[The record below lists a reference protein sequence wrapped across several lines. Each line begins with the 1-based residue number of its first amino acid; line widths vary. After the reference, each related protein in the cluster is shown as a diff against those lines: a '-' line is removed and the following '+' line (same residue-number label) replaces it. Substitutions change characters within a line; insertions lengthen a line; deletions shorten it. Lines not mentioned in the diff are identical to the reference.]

1 MFGIYDFN
9 HIVQNAINPK
19 YIGLAM
25 KKTVSV
31 RSRQERIKS
40 HIKLK
45 FGSIRQFCQVNQFNY
60 WTATNALNMR
70 LEIGHLLE
78 VLTEIECLIIASPVQ
93 TCEECINTEDREYV
107 RITLITKW
115 KSIQK
120 FVDNHS
126 QFSMTFVH
134 NVIAGKRKNR
144 DKRFYELIAAIN
156 A

>member
-1 MFGIYDFN
+1 
-9 HIVQNAINPK
+9 
-19 YIGLAM
+19 M

-31 RSRQERIKS
+31 RNRIERIKS

-70 LEIGHLLE
+70 LEIGHLLD

-93 TCEECINTEDREYV
+93 TCEQCINTEDREYV
-107 RITLITKW
+107 RITLITRW

-144 DKRFYELIAAIN
+144 DTRFYELIAAIK